1 MLHNFHDVAEV
12 VEAGEASPGWRVR
25 GQTPQKSF
33 LCDEGMLGGETSIF
47 WIFTPIPWGNDPI
60 WRAYFSDGWF
70 NHQVGNGALVL
81 IEQWKKGPGLLGF
94 RGWKTIQLC
103 GDYFRNHYQD
113 PIKQPA

>member
-47 WIFTPIPWGNDPI
+47 
-60 WRAYFSDGWF
+60 
-70 NHQVGNGALVL
+70 
-81 IEQWKKGPGLLGF
+81 
-94 RGWKTIQLC
+94 
-103 GDYFRNHYQD
+103 
-113 PIKQPA
+113 